1 MRKWIALFIVLGM
14 MALGV
19 FTSLIMIGPEMKS
32 QPNIRAYQARF
43 PLPPAGVVPVEP
55 TAGIPSPAEA
65 AAMQNPLRAT
75 PENLAR
81 GRAYYEYYCL
91 PCHGDAADGNGP
103 VGQSFLPHPPDLRSC
118 RGCHGETADV
128 KGHAGQ
134 SSPAA
139 GDMSST
145 KVRILKDGELLRVI
159 LTGVGHQPAIEP
171 PARMSVLEYT
181 VLPEHRW
188 YLLLYIRSLVCGG
201 EKTGP

>member
-1 MRKWIALFIVLGM
+1 MKKWIALFIVLGM
-14 MALGV
+14 AILGV

-32 QPNIRAYQARF
+32 QPNIRAYQAGF
-43 PLPPAGVVPVEP
+43 PLPPAGVVPVGP
-55 TAGIPSPAEA
+55 TAGIPSPET
-65 AAMQNPLRAT
+65 QNPLRAT

-81 GRAYYEYYCL
+81 GRTYYEYYCL

-103 VGQSFLPHPPDLRSC
+103 VGQSFLPHPKDLRSC
-118 RGCHGETADV
+118 RGCHGETADASAQ
-128 KGHAGQ
+128 AGQ

-139 GDMSST
+139 DMSSK

-171 PARMSVLEYT
+171 PAGMPVLEYT